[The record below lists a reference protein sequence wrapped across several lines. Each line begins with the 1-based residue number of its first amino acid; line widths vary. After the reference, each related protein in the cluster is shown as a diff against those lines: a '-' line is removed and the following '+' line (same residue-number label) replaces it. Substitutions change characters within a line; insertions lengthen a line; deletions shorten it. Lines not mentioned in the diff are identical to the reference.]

1 MSEIDNNHLLS
12 FSDNILVAGA
22 TGATGKII
30 VERLCE
36 LGLSTRLFVRD
47 KNLLN
52 DSEDIEVVEG
62 NALIISDCKR
72 AASGCDV
79 VICSIGERRIS
90 KDHSIVDGDG
100 IINLVDAA
108 EATGVRRFIVISSL
122 GVGDTWEWLPFPV
135 KIFFRFFG
143 FVPILKEKERSEAH
157 LRRTQLDWTIIYPA
171 ILTNSKITSEPLIVK
186 NGRAGGISSR
196 YAVADTVCRSLGSPN
211 SIKSNLIVVNGYMRK
226 ILANEKEFQME
237 IPWELW

>member
-47 KNLLN
+47 KNRLS
-52 DSEDIEVVEG
+52 DSRNIDVVEG
-62 NALIISDCKR
+62 NALDQPDCVR
-72 AASGCDV
+72 AASGCDAI
-79 VICSIGERRIS
+79 ICTIGERFIP

-108 EATGVRRFIVISSL
+108 QTTGVSRFILVSSL
-122 GVGDTWEWLPFPV
+122 GVGDTWDWLPFPV
-135 KIFFRFFG
+135 KWFFRLFG
-143 FVPILKEKERSEAH
+143 LVPILKEKERSEAH
-157 LRRTQLDWTIIYPA
+157 LRKTQLDWTVIYPA
-171 ILTNSKITSEPLIVK
+171 MLTNSKMTSEPLIVK
-186 NGRAGGISSR
+186 EGRAGGISSR
-196 YAVADTVCRSLGSPN
+196 YAVADTVCRLSL
-211 SIKSNLIVVNGYMRK
+211 IHI
-226 ILANEKEFQME
+226 
-237 IPWELW
+237 